1 MKGLPRSW
9 SRSAGWSLDVDDEE
23 VRIWDVDDE
32 EVLDCGLGIGWLRR
46 VSADSCIDGVARS
59 VS

>member
-1 MKGLPRSW
+1 MDDAEVRVW
-9 SRSAGWSLDVDDEE
+9 DVDDEE
-23 VRIWDVDDE
+23 VRDWDVDDE
-32 EVLDCGLGIGWLRR
+32 EGRDCGLGIGWLRR